1 VITSP
6 AFTGRALFL
15 QKERAVKMP
24 IDLTAGQVIRLDRGL
39 SAIRFTHLDRAPKE
53 PWPFR
58 NHRTLAQVWQ
68 TEDAQEQQ
76 A

>member
-1 VITSP
+1 
-6 AFTGRALFL
+6 
-15 QKERAVKMP
+15 MP